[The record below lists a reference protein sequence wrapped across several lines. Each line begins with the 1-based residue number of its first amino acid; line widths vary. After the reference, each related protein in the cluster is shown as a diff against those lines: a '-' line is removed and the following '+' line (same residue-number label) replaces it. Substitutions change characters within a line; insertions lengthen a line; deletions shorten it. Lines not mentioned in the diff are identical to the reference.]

1 MSAPDRRAL
10 VDRDHRAPSIRRQCQ
25 LLGLARS
32 GVYRKPPPANDNDIA
47 LMRRIDELFTAWPFL
62 GSRRMAAMLRA
73 GGWVLGLDPRINRKR
88 VQRLMRRMGIAA
100 LGPKPRTTKP
110 APGHRIFPYLL
121 RSMAID
127 RPNQVWAA
135 DITYVPIGRGFLYLV
150 AVIDWAS
157 RAVLAW
163 RLSNT
168 MDVSFCVSALAEALA
183 RFGKPEIFNTDQ
195 GSQFTSAAFTGTLA
209 AAGIRISMDGRGR
222 WMDNVFIERL
232 WRSLKYEDIYLK
244 GYADGREARA
254 GIGMWM
260 AFYNGRRPHQALDNR
275 TPMAVWRDGVTGEL
289 AGTAV
294 DMTLRLDN
302 AGALPTCPQPQ
313 QQQQIRVA

>member
-10 VDRDHRAPSIRRQCQ
+10 VDRDHRQPSIRRQCA
-25 LLGLARS
+25 LLGVARS
-32 GVYRKPPPANDNDIA
+32 GIYRPPTPANDGDLA
-47 LMRRIDELFTAWPFL
+47 VMRRLDELFTAWPFL
-62 GSRRMAAMLRA
+62 GSRRMVAMLRA
-73 GGWVLGLDPRINRKR
+73 EGHAVNRKR
-88 VQRLMRRMGIAA
+88 AQRLMRRMGIAA

-110 APGHRIFPYLL
+110 APGHKIFPYLL
-121 RSMAID
+121 RNLVVE

-168 MDVSFCVSALAEALA
+168 MDVSFCVAALEEALA
-183 RFGKPEIFNTDQ
+183 RFGKPGIFNTDQ

-209 AAGIRISMDGRGR
+209 QAGVRISMDGRGR
-222 WMDNVFIERL
+222 WLDNVFIERL

-244 GYADGREARA
+244 GYADGREAKA
-254 GIGMWM
+254 GIGAWF
-260 AFYNGRRPHQALDNR
+260 AFYNARRPHQALGNR
-275 TPMAVWRDGVTGEL
+275 TPMQVWRDGTTGAL
-289 AGTAV
+289 GDAAV
-294 DMTLRLDN
+294 DMTPRIVVRGLDS
-302 AGALPTCPQPQ
+302 ADALPTCPPPPQ
-313 QQQQIRVA
+313 QHQAALSA

>member
-1 MSAPDRRAL
+1 MSVPDRRAL
-10 VDRDHRAPSIRRQCQ
+10 VDRDHREPSIRRQCK

-32 GVYRKPPPANDNDIA
+32 GVYRKPSPANDNDLT

-73 GGWVLGLDPRINRKR
+73 EGWPINRKR
-88 VQRLMRRMGIAA
+88 MQRLMRRMGIAA

-110 APGHRIFPYLL
+110 APGHKIFPYLL
-121 RSMAID
+121 RNLAID
-127 RPNQVWAA
+127 QPNQVWAA

-168 MDVSFCVSALAEALA
+168 MDVSFCVSALEEALA
-183 RFGKPEIFNTDQ
+183 RFGKPDIFNTDQ
-195 GSQFTSAAFTGTLA
+195 GSQFTSAAFTGVLA
-209 AAGIRISMDGRGR
+209 AAGVRISMDGRGR

-244 GYADGREARA
+244 GYADGREARS

-260 AFYNGRRPHQALDNR
+260 AFYNGCRPHQALGNR
-275 TPMAVWRDGVTGEL
+275 TPMAVWRDGV
-289 AGTAV
+289 AGALGDAAV

-313 QQQQIRVA
+313 QQPQIRVA